1 MTGLKR
7 LLQISWRNVFR
18 NKRRSFLTLMIL
30 VLGCTGLILVGG
42 FFQNLM
48 EGYREQFIHSQTG
61 HLQVNRAGYFKMGAS
76 APLDYLMPD
85 AESVRRQVEAFPGVD
100 YTVPRL
106 KFGGMAST
114 ENASVAVLAVGT
126 DAVAERKMGSAKAGN
141 VEHSSTRI
149 VAGQD
154 LDPSDGEGVL
164 LGKGLAEA
172 LNVGVGDRLTFLTT
186 RKAGAI
192 DGAEMRVRGVFE
204 TIAKDFDD
212 RAMKMNLATGQRLLD
227 APDQIHSFLVLLDDT
242 ALTEAT
248 QDLLRHQFLRDKK
261 SLEVLTWEE
270 QGLFYRQSKEM
281 LLRIYSII
289 QLIICVIFVFSIANT
304 INMALF
310 ERIREFGTM
319 MAIGNGR
326 ATIFMTI
333 FLEAA
338 ILGALGSL
346 LGMAMGVGLAHV
358 ISAIGI
364 EMPPPP
370 QSSTGYFAMI
380 TVNRELIFQ
389 TFALSM
395 LATVISSI
403 LPAYRASRFRIVHAL
418 GYV

>member
-389 TFALSM
+389 TLALSM
-395 LATVISSI
+395 LATVLSSI

>member
-85 AESVRRQVEAFPGVD
+85 AEAVRRQVEAFPGVD

-114 ENASVAVLAVGT
+114 ENASVAVLAIGT
-126 DAVAERKMGSAKAGN
+126 DAAAERKMGNAKAGN
-141 VEHSSTRI
+141 VAHSSTRI

-154 LDPSDGEGVL
+154 LDPSDGDGVL

-172 LNVGVGDRLTFLTT
+172 LNVKVGDRLTFLTT
-186 RKAGAI
+186 RRAGAI
-192 DGAEMRVRGVFE
+192 DGSEMQVRGVFE

-212 RAMKMNLATGQRLLD
+212 RAMKLNLAAAQKLLD
-227 APDQIHSFLVLLDDT
+227 APDQVHSFLVLLKATSLT
-242 ALTEAT
+242 AAT
-248 QDLLRHQFLRDKK
+248 QEAFRSRFLRDKAN
-261 SLEVLTWEE
+261 LEVLSWEE

-281 LLRIYSII
+281 LLRIYSVI

-304 INMALF
+304 LNMALF

-326 ATIFMTI
+326 PTIFMTI
-333 FLEAA
+333 FLEAS
-338 ILGALGSL
+338 ILGALGSA
-346 LGMAMGVGLAHV
+346 LGLAAGVGLAYL

-370 QSSTGYFAMI
+370 QSSSGYFAMI
-380 TVNRELIFQ
+380 SLTPRLIGDTLAISLSACLFS
-389 TFALSM
+389 ALWPAFR
-395 LATVISSI
+395 AT
-403 LPAYRASRFRIVHAL
+403 RFRIVHAL